1 MATKQYRWTGFAY
14 WHSQSGNAIIAIQNN
29 VGSNKR
35 VIINSFE
42 LYSKTKGATT
52 GYAIINL
59 VRGTVSGG
67 NTIPLVSMDTEATIP
82 DGISVKEEC
91 TTTISDTIKRV
102 VWYKIVSQAG
112 NGIVQRINTSKIKD
126 EFNSVLQ
133 VTDVEPIVI
142 RPSESISL
150 YVSSKTSSHLL
161 CFSGKIVI
169 RGSPNRTYMYNKI
182 IPITADQ
189 QCILSFVNESIS
201 DIFEIKTINIQE
213 IGTLD
218 TPYLQLVPIGAIN
231 AEGLSDSSR
240 SITPMP
246 MDTEYGALDSNI
258 CKIVMDTPLLPY
270 GVPVS
275 YISESSTA
283 TPKGYNYLNTK
294 DYVGPS
300 FFNVFPEFNTKGA
313 TVATQSDARLLG
325 ISNKLNSLITKNN
338 PIILR
343 PGEALGLVSAAETAV
358 VTTAIG
364 TSGWMVIELGLTC
377 TIAPIVDPILSI
389 TNLSTGSDIVIL
401 EAGTSTELLNVDS
414 HAGSTY
420 DWEYDADDV
429 SEIDLCIYK
438 AGYIP
443 YIVRNYSPGALGGS
457 IPVAQVIDRAYLV

>member
-14 WHSQSGNAIIAIQNN
+14 WHSQSGNAIIAVQNN

-42 LYSKTKGATT
+42 LYNKTKGATT
-52 GYAIINL
+52 GYAIISII
-59 VRGTVSGG
+59 RGAASGG
-67 NTIPLVSMDTEATIP
+67 DSIPLVRMDTEATIP
-82 DGISVKEEC
+82 NGISIKENC
-91 TTTISDTIKRV
+91 SSTITDTIKRI
-102 VWYKIVSQAG
+102 VWYKNVNQAG
-112 NGIVQRINTSKIKD
+112 NGIVQKTNTCKIKD
-126 EFNSVLQ
+126 EFNSVLK
-133 VTDVEPIVI
+133 VSDVEPIIV
-142 RPSESISL
+142 RPSESISI
-150 YVSSKTSSHLL
+150 YVSSNTCSQLL
-161 CFSGKIVI
+161 CFSGKIVV
-169 RGSPNRTYMYNKI
+169 RGSPNRTYMFNKI
-182 IPITADQ
+182 LPITADE
-189 QCILSFVNESIS
+189 QCMLSFINDSIS
-201 DIFEIKTINIQE
+201 DILEIKTINIQE
-213 IGTLD
+213 VGTLD
-218 TPYLQLVPIGAIN
+218 TPYLQLVPVGSIN
-231 AEGLSDSSR
+231 AEGLLDSSR
-240 SITPMP
+240 RITPMP
-246 MDTEYGALDSNI
+246 MDTVYGTLDTNI

-300 FFNVFPEFNTKGA
+300 FFNIFPEFNRNGA
-313 TVATQSDARLLG
+313 TVATKADARLLG
-325 ISNKLNSLITKNN
+325 ISNKQNSFITKNA

-364 TSGWMVIELGLTC
+364 TSGWMVIELGLTL

-414 HAGSTY
+414 HSGTTY

-429 SEIDLCIYK
+429 SEIDICIYK

-443 YIVRNYSPGALGGS
+443 YIIRDYSPGALGGS
-457 IPVAQVIDRAYLV
+457 IPVAQVVDRAYLV